1 MGDQSDREPSE
12 NSRDPSSAPRPNR
25 AAGGMRT
32 PATAARVAA
41 ARLARPPLR
50 VACMTDLQTF
60 LSVDD
65 ALERILRGFAPLPA
79 QNVPLGQALGLIAAE
94 DVLARDNVPGFDSS
108 AFDGY
113 AVRAAD
119 LSEASAAT
127 PAQLRVVDEIPAG
140 RVSPVT
146 LQPGEAARIMTGA
159 PVPAGADAVVP
170 FEDTDRT
177 DWGHLG
183 TDPRTSN
190 TDRREVAVLERADP
204 GENVRP
210 AGGDISAGAVAVE
223 AGRRLGPAEI
233 GVLGSVGVTTVRA
246 HPRASAA
253 IVPTGD
259 EIVEISASIRAGQV
273 RNSNAWALE
282 AATRALGAEPHRLP
296 IAGDTV
302 EALQAALTTGADSD
316 VIVTIG
322 GVSMGDYDL
331 VTNVLGS
338 EGRMDFWQINM
349 RPGKPLAFG
358 QVHGTPVIGLPGNPV
373 SSMVCFAL
381 FVRPALLRLMGHR
394 DLSHPSV
401 QAVAA
406 ERLRSAQGKR
416 TFLRVQVRRAN
427 GDLVCTS
434 AGDQSSYRMS
444 SLVAGNGLA
453 VLREG
458 QTIEPGEPVEVL
470 ALDPQA
476 LLQL

>member
-1 MGDQSDREPSE
+1 
-12 NSRDPSSAPRPNR
+12 
-25 AAGGMRT
+25 
-32 PATAARVAA
+32 
-41 ARLARPPLR
+41 
-50 VACMTDLQTF
+50 MTDLQTF

-65 ALERILRGFAPLPA
+65 ALERILSGFAPLPA
-79 QNVPLGQALGLIAAE
+79 QEVPLAQALGLVVAG
-94 DVLARDNVPGFDSS
+94 DVKARDNVPGFDNS
-108 AFDGY
+108 AYDGY

-119 LSEASAAT
+119 IAQASAAT

-140 RVSPVT
+140 RVSSLT
-146 LQPGEAARIMTGA
+146 LHPGEAARIMTGA
-159 PVPAGADAVVP
+159 PVPAGADTVVP

-177 DWGHLG
+177 DWGYLG
-183 TDPRTSN
+183 TNPRN
-190 TDRREVAVLERADP
+190 RDTDRRVVAVLERADF

-210 AGGDISAGAVAVE
+210 AGGDIPAGSIVVE

-233 GVLGSVGVTTVRA
+233 GVLGSVGVSTVHA
-246 HPRASAA
+246 HPRATAA

-259 EIVEISASIRAGQV
+259 EIVEIDAGISPGQV

-296 IAGDTV
+296 ITGDTV
-302 EALQAALTTGADSD
+302 EALQDALTTGAQSD

-349 RPGKPLAFG
+349 RPGKPLAYG

-381 FVRPALLRLMGHR
+381 FVRPPLLRLMGHH
-394 DLSHPSV
+394 DLMHPRV
-401 QAVAA
+401 QAIAG
-406 ERLRSAQGKR
+406 ERLGSAQGKR
-416 TFLRVQVRRAN
+416 TFLRVQVRRTN
-427 GDLVCTS
+427 GELICTS

-453 VLREG
+453 VLHED
-458 QTIEPGEPVEVL
+458 QTIEPGEPVDVL

>member
-1 MGDQSDREPSE
+1 
-12 NSRDPSSAPRPNR
+12 
-25 AAGGMRT
+25 
-32 PATAARVAA
+32 
-41 ARLARPPLR
+41 
-50 VACMTDLQTF
+50 MTDLQTF

-65 ALERILRGFAPLPA
+65 ALDRILRGFAPLPPQDVA
-79 QNVPLGQALGLIAAE
+79 LDQALGLVAAD
-94 DVLARDNVPGFDSS
+94 DVLARDNVPGFDNS
-108 AFDGY
+108 AYDGY
-113 AVRAAD
+113 AVQAAD
-119 LSEASAAT
+119 LAEASPDT
-127 PAQLRVVDEIPAG
+127 PARLRVVDEIPAG

-159 PVPAGADAVVP
+159 PVPAGADTVVA

-177 DWGHLG
+177 DWGYLG
-183 TDPRTSN
+183 TDPRSN
-190 TDRREVAVLERADP
+190 DADRRMVAVLERADP

-210 AGGDISAGAVAVE
+210 AGGDISARSVVIE

-233 GVLGSVGVTTVRA
+233 GVLGSVGVSTVRA
-246 HPRASAA
+246 HPRATAA

-259 EIVEISASIRAGQV
+259 EIVEIDAGIHAGQV

-282 AATRALGAEPHRLP
+282 AATTALGAEPRRLP
-296 IAGDTV
+296 ITGDTI
-302 EALQAALTTGADSD
+302 EALQAAMTEGAASD

-338 EGRMDFWQINM
+338 EGRMDFWQVNM

-394 DLSHPSV
+394 DLTHPRV
-401 QAVAA
+401 QAIAG
-406 ERLRSAQGKR
+406 EPLGSAQGKR
-416 TFLRVQVRRAN
+416 TFLRVQVKRTN
-427 GDLVCTS
+427 DGLVCTS

-453 VLREG
+453 VLRED
-458 QTIEPGEPVEVL
+458 QNIAPGEPVDVL
-470 ALDPQA
+470 ALDSQA
-476 LLQL
+476 LLLL

>member
-1 MGDQSDREPSE
+1 
-12 NSRDPSSAPRPNR
+12 
-25 AAGGMRT
+25 
-32 PATAARVAA
+32 
-41 ARLARPPLR
+41 
-50 VACMTDLQTF
+50 MTDLQTF

-65 ALERILRGFAPLPA
+65 ALERILGGFTPLPA
-79 QNVPLGQALGLIAAE
+79 RDVPLSESLGLVVAE
-94 DVLARDNVPGFDSS
+94 DVLARDNVPGFDNS
-108 AFDGY
+108 AYDGY
-113 AVRAAD
+113 AVRSAD
-119 LSEASAAT
+119 LARASAVT
-127 PAQLRVVDEIPAG
+127 PARLRVVDEIPAG

-146 LQPGEAARIMTGA
+146 LQSGEAARIMTGA
-159 PVPAGADAVVP
+159 PVPAGADAVVA

-177 DWGHLG
+177 DWGYLG
-183 TDPRTSN
+183 TDPRSN
-190 TDRREVAVLERADP
+190 DADRRVVAVLEKVDS

-210 AGGDISAGAVAVE
+210 AGGDISAGSVVVK

-246 HPRASAA
+246 HPRATAA

-259 EIVEISASIRAGQV
+259 EIVEIDAGIRAGQV

-282 AATRALGAEPHRLP
+282 AATTALGAEPRRLP
-296 IAGDTV
+296 ITGDTV
-302 EALQAALTTGADSD
+302 EALQAAMTKGSESD

-394 DLSHPSV
+394 DLTHPRV
-401 QAVAA
+401 QALAG
-406 ERLRSAQGKR
+406 ERFRSAQGKR
-416 TFLRVQVRRAN
+416 TYLRVQVRRAD
-427 GDLVCTS
+427 GQLVCTS

-453 VLREG
+453 VLLED
-458 QTIEPGEPVEVL
+458 QTIEPGEPVDVL
-470 ALDPQA
+470 ALDSQA

>member
-1 MGDQSDREPSE
+1 
-12 NSRDPSSAPRPNR
+12 
-25 AAGGMRT
+25 
-32 PATAARVAA
+32 
-41 ARLARPPLR
+41 
-50 VACMTDLQTF
+50 MTDLQTF

-65 ALERILRGFAPLPA
+65 ALERILGGFTPRPA
-79 QNVPLGQALGLIAAE
+79 RDVPLAEALGLVVAV
-94 DVLARDNVPGFDSS
+94 DVLARDDVPGFDNS
-108 AFDGY
+108 AYDGY
-113 AVRAAD
+113 AVQAAD
-119 LSEASAAT
+119 LVQASAAT
-127 PAQLRVVDEIPAG
+127 PARLRVVDEIPAG

-146 LQPGEAARIMTGA
+146 LQSGEAARIMTGA
-159 PVPAGADAVVP
+159 PVPEGADAVVA

-177 DWGHLG
+177 DWGYLG
-183 TDPRTSN
+183 TDPRSQN
-190 TDRREVAVLERADP
+190 SDRRVVAVLEKVDS

-210 AGGDISAGAVAVE
+210 AGGDISAESVVVK

-233 GVLGSVGVTTVRA
+233 GVLGSVGVTSVRA
-246 HPRASAA
+246 HPRATAA

-259 EIVEISASIRAGQV
+259 EIVEIDAGIRAGEV

-282 AATRALGAEPHRLP
+282 AATTALGAEPRRLP
-296 IAGDTV
+296 ITGDTV
-302 EALQAALTTGADSD
+302 EALQAAMTKGSESD

-394 DLSHPSV
+394 DLTHPRV
-401 QAVAA
+401 QAVAG
-406 ERLRSAQGKR
+406 ERFRSAQGKR
-416 TFLRVQVRRAN
+416 TYLRVQVRREN
-427 GDLVCTS
+427 GQLVCTS

-453 VLREG
+453 VLHED
-458 QTIEPGEPVEVL
+458 QTIEPGEPVDVL
-470 ALDPQA
+470 ALDSQA

>member
-1 MGDQSDREPSE
+1 
-12 NSRDPSSAPRPNR
+12 
-25 AAGGMRT
+25 
-32 PATAARVAA
+32 
-41 ARLARPPLR
+41 
-50 VACMTDLQTF
+50 MTDLQTF

-65 ALERILRGFAPLPA
+65 ALERILGGFTPLPA
-79 QNVPLGQALGLIAAE
+79 RETPLAEGLGLVAAE
-94 DVLARDNVPGFDSS
+94 DVLARDNVPGFDNS
-108 AFDGY
+108 AYDGY
-113 AVRAAD
+113 AVQAAD
-119 LSEASAAT
+119 LARASADS
-127 PAQLRVVDEIPAG
+127 PARLRVVDEIPAG
-140 RVSPVT
+140 RVSSLT

-159 PVPAGADAVVP
+159 PIPGGADAVVP

-177 DWGHLG
+177 DWGYLG
-183 TDPRTSN
+183 TDPSCN
-190 TDRREVAVLERADP
+190 AADRRVVAVLERADP
-204 GENVRP
+204 RENVRP
-210 AGGDISAGAVAVE
+210 AGGDIRAGSVVVK
-223 AGRRLGPAEI
+223 AGRRLGPAEV

-246 HPRASAA
+246 HPRATAA

-259 EIVEISASIRAGQV
+259 EIVEIDAGIQAGQV

-282 AATRALGAEPHRLP
+282 AATRALGAEPRRLP
-296 IAGDTV
+296 ITGDTV
-302 EALQAALTTGADSD
+302 EALQAAMTKGSESD

-394 DLSHPSV
+394 DLTHPRV
-401 QAVAA
+401 QAVAG
-406 ERLRSAQGKR
+406 ERFRSAQGKR
-416 TFLRVQVRRAN
+416 TFLRVQVSRRN
-427 GDLVCTS
+427 GELVCTS

-453 VLREG
+453 VLLED
-458 QTIEPGEPVEVL
+458 QTIEPGEPVDVL
-470 ALDPQA
+470 ALDSQA

>member
-1 MGDQSDREPSE
+1 
-12 NSRDPSSAPRPNR
+12 
-25 AAGGMRT
+25 
-32 PATAARVAA
+32 
-41 ARLARPPLR
+41 
-50 VACMTDLQTF
+50 MTDLQTF

-65 ALERILRGFAPLPA
+65 ALERVLHGFAPLPA
-79 QNVPLGQALGLIAAE
+79 RDVPLDQALGLVVAR
-94 DVLARDNVPGFDSS
+94 DVLARDSVPGFDNS
-108 AFDGY
+108 AYDGY
-113 AVRAAD
+113 AVQSAD
-119 LSEASAAT
+119 LAAASAAT
-127 PAQLRVVDEIPAG
+127 PARLRVVDEIPAG
-140 RVSPVT
+140 RVSSVT

-159 PVPAGADAVVP
+159 PVPAGADAVVG

-177 DWGHLG
+177 DWGYLG
-183 TDPRTSN
+183 TDPGGETA
-190 TDRREVAVLERADP
+190 DRREVAVLERAES

-210 AGGDISAGAVAVE
+210 AGGDIRAGSVVVR

-233 GVLGSVGVTTVRA
+233 GVLGSVGVSTVHA
-246 HPRASAA
+246 HPRATAA
-253 IVPTGD
+253 IIPTGD
-259 EIVEISASIRAGQV
+259 EIVEIDAGIQAGQV

-282 AATRALGAEPHRLP
+282 AATRALGAEPRRLP
-296 IAGDTV
+296 ITGDTV
-302 EALQAALTTGADSD
+302 EALQAAMTKGSESD

-349 RPGKPLAFG
+349 RPGKPLAYG

-394 DLSHPSV
+394 DLTHPRV
-401 QAVAA
+401 QALAG
-406 ERLRSAQGKR
+406 ERFRSAQGKR
-416 TFLRVQVRRAN
+416 TYLRVQVRRAD
-427 GDLVCTS
+427 GRLVCTS

-453 VLREG
+453 VLLED
-458 QTIEPGEPVEVL
+458 QIIEPGEPVDVL
-470 ALDPQA
+470 ALDSQA

>member
-1 MGDQSDREPSE
+1 
-12 NSRDPSSAPRPNR
+12 
-25 AAGGMRT
+25 
-32 PATAARVAA
+32 
-41 ARLARPPLR
+41 
-50 VACMTDLQTF
+50 MTDLQTF

-65 ALERILRGFAPLPA
+65 ALERILSGFTPLPA
-79 QNVPLGQALGLIAAE
+79 RDVPLSESLGLVVAE
-94 DVLARDNVPGFDSS
+94 DVLARDNVPGFDNS
-108 AFDGY
+108 AYDGY
-113 AVRAAD
+113 AVQAAD
-119 LSEASAAT
+119 LARASAAT
-127 PAQLRVVDEIPAG
+127 PARLRVVDEIPAG

-146 LQPGEAARIMTGA
+146 LQSGEAARIMTGA
-159 PVPAGADAVVP
+159 PVPEGADAVVA

-177 DWGHLG
+177 DWGYLG
-183 TDPRTSN
+183 TDPRSHN
-190 TDRREVAVLERADP
+190 TDRRVVAVLEKVDS

-210 AGGDISAGAVAVE
+210 AGGDISAESVVVK

-233 GVLGSVGVTTVRA
+233 GVLGSVGVTSVRA
-246 HPRASAA
+246 HPRATAA

-259 EIVEISASIRAGQV
+259 EIVEIDAGIRAGEV

-282 AATRALGAEPHRLP
+282 AATTALGAEPRRLP
-296 IAGDTV
+296 ITGDTV
-302 EALQAALTTGADSD
+302 EALQAAMTKGSESD

-394 DLSHPSV
+394 DLTHPRV
-401 QAVAA
+401 QAVAG
-406 ERLRSAQGKR
+406 ERFRSAQGKR
-416 TFLRVQVRRAN
+416 TYLRVQVRREN
-427 GDLVCTS
+427 GQLVCTS

-453 VLREG
+453 VLHED
-458 QTIEPGEPVEVL
+458 QTIEPGEPVDVL
-470 ALDPQA
+470 ALDSQA

>member
-1 MGDQSDREPSE
+1 
-12 NSRDPSSAPRPNR
+12 
-25 AAGGMRT
+25 
-32 PATAARVAA
+32 
-41 ARLARPPLR
+41 
-50 VACMTDLQTF
+50 MTDLQTF

-65 ALERILRGFAPLPA
+65 ALERILRGFTPLPA
-79 QNVPLGQALGLIAAE
+79 RHTPLAEALGLVAAE
-94 DVLARDNVPGFDSS
+94 DVLARDNVPGFDNS
-108 AFDGY
+108 AYDGY

-119 LSEASAAT
+119 LAQASADT

-140 RVSPVT
+140 RVSPLT

-159 PVPAGADAVVP
+159 PVPAGADTVVP

-177 DWGHLG
+177 DWGYLG
-183 TDPRTSN
+183 TDPASSMS
-190 TDRREVAVLERADP
+190 DRRVVAVLERAGP

-210 AGGDISAGAVAVE
+210 AGGDIQAGSVVIK

-253 IVPTGD
+253 IIPTGD
-259 EIVEISASIRAGQV
+259 EIVEIDAGIRPGQV

-282 AATRALGAEPHRLP
+282 AATRTLGARPNRLP
-296 IAGDTV
+296 ITGDTV
-302 EALQAALTTGADSD
+302 EALQAALTTGAESD

-322 GVSMGDYDL
+322 GVSMGDFDL

-358 QVHGTPVIGLPGNPV
+358 YVHGTPVIGLPGNPV
-373 SSMVCFAL
+373 SSIVCFAL

-394 DLSHPSV
+394 DLTHPRV
-401 QAVAA
+401 RAVAG

-416 TFLRVQVRRAN
+416 TFLRAQLRRRN
-427 GDLVCTS
+427 GQLICTS

-453 VLREG
+453 VLLED
-458 QTIEPGEPVEVL
+458 QTIEPGERVDVL
-470 ALDPQA
+470 ALDSEA

>member
-1 MGDQSDREPSE
+1 
-12 NSRDPSSAPRPNR
+12 
-25 AAGGMRT
+25 
-32 PATAARVAA
+32 
-41 ARLARPPLR
+41 
-50 VACMTDLQTF
+50 MTDLQTF

-65 ALERILRGFAPLPA
+65 ALERILRGFTPLPA
-79 QNVPLGQALGLIAAE
+79 QDLPLDQSLGLIVAE
-94 DVLARDNVPGFDSS
+94 DVLARDNVPGFDNS
-108 AFDGY
+108 AYDGY
-113 AVRAAD
+113 AVQAAD
-119 LSEASAAT
+119 LEQASPNT
-127 PAQLRVVDEIPAG
+127 PAHLRVVDEIPAG

-159 PVPAGADAVVP
+159 PVPSGADAVVP

-177 DWGHLG
+177 DWGYLG
-183 TDPRTSN
+183 SDPRSAN
-190 TDRREVAVLERADP
+190 TDRRMVAVLERADP

-210 AGGDISAGAVAVE
+210 AGGDIPSGSVVVE

-246 HPRASAA
+246 HPRATAA

-259 EIVEISASIRAGQV
+259 EIVEIDAGIQAGQV

-282 AATRALGAEPHRLP
+282 AATHALCAMPHRLP
-296 IAGDTV
+296 IAGDTI
-302 EALQAALTTGADSD
+302 EALQAALNKGAQSD

-394 DLSHPSV
+394 DLTHPRV
-401 QAVAA
+401 QVMAG

-416 TFLRVQVRRAN
+416 TFLRVQVRRDKGN
-427 GDLVCTS
+427 LVCTS

-453 VLREG
+453 VVRED
-458 QTIEPGEPVEVL
+458 QTIEPGDPVDVL
-470 ALDPQA
+470 ALDSQA
-476 LLQL
+476 LLRL

>member
-1 MGDQSDREPSE
+1 
-12 NSRDPSSAPRPNR
+12 
-25 AAGGMRT
+25 
-32 PATAARVAA
+32 
-41 ARLARPPLR
+41 
-50 VACMTDLQTF
+50 MTDLQTF

-65 ALERILRGFAPLPA
+65 ALERILRGFTPLPA
-79 QNVPLGQALGLIAAE
+79 RHTPLAEALGLVAAE
-94 DVLARDNVPGFDSS
+94 DVLARDNVPGFDNS
-108 AFDGY
+108 AYDGY

-119 LSEASAAT
+119 LAQASADT
-127 PAQLRVVDEIPAG
+127 PAKLRVVDEIPAG
-140 RVSPVT
+140 RVSPLT

-177 DWGHLG
+177 DWGYLG
-183 TDPRTSN
+183 TDPASSMS
-190 TDRREVAVLERADP
+190 DRRVVAVLERAGP

-210 AGGDISAGAVAVE
+210 AGGDIQAGSVVIE

-253 IVPTGD
+253 IIPTGD
-259 EIVEISASIRAGQV
+259 EIVEIDAGIRPGQV

-282 AATRALGAEPHRLP
+282 AATRTLGARPNRLP
-296 IAGDTV
+296 ITGDTV
-302 EALQAALTTGADSD
+302 EALQAALTTGAESD

-322 GVSMGDYDL
+322 GVSMGDFDL

-358 QVHGTPVIGLPGNPV
+358 YVHGTPVIGLPGNPV
-373 SSMVCFAL
+373 SSIVCFAL

-394 DLSHPSV
+394 DLTHPRV
-401 QAVAA
+401 RAIAG

-416 TFLRVQVRRAN
+416 TFLRAQLRRRN
-427 GDLVCTS
+427 GQLICTS

-444 SLVAGNGLA
+444 SLVDGNGLA
-453 VLREG
+453 VLLED
-458 QTIEPGEPVEVL
+458 QTIEPGQRVDVL
-470 ALDPQA
+470 ALDSEA

>member
-1 MGDQSDREPSE
+1 
-12 NSRDPSSAPRPNR
+12 
-25 AAGGMRT
+25 
-32 PATAARVAA
+32 
-41 ARLARPPLR
+41 
-50 VACMTDLQTF
+50 MTDLQTF

-65 ALERILRGFAPLPA
+65 ALDRILRGFAPLPPQDVA
-79 QNVPLGQALGLIAAE
+79 LDQALGLVAAE
-94 DVLARDNVPGFDSS
+94 DVLARDNVPGFDNS
-108 AFDGY
+108 AYDGY
-113 AVRAAD
+113 AVQAAD
-119 LSEASAAT
+119 LAEASSDT
-127 PAQLRVVDEIPAG
+127 PARLRVVDEIPAG

-159 PVPAGADAVVP
+159 PVPAGANTVVA

-177 DWGHLG
+177 DWGYLG
-183 TDPRTSN
+183 TDPRSHDA
-190 TDRREVAVLERADP
+190 DRRVVAVLERADP

-210 AGGDISAGAVAVE
+210 AGGDISAGSVVIE
-223 AGRRLGPAEI
+223 AGHRLGPAEI
-233 GVLGSVGVTTVRA
+233 GVLGSVGVSTVRA
-246 HPRASAA
+246 HPRATAA

-259 EIVEISASIRAGQV
+259 EIVEIDAGIRAGEV

-282 AATRALGAEPHRLP
+282 AATSALGAEPRRLP
-296 IAGDTV
+296 ITGDTI
-302 EALQAALTTGADSD
+302 EALQAAMIKGSASN

-358 QVHGTPVIGLPGNPV
+358 QVHDTPVIGLPGNPV

-394 DLSHPSV
+394 DLTHPKI
-401 QAVAA
+401 QAIAG
-406 ERLRSAQGKR
+406 EPLGSAQGKR
-416 TFLRVQVRRAN
+416 TFLRVQVERTN
-427 GDLVCTS
+427 DGLVCTS

-453 VLREG
+453 VLRED
-458 QTIEPGEPVEVL
+458 QNIAPGEPVDVL
-470 ALDPQA
+470 ALDSQA

>member
-1 MGDQSDREPSE
+1 
-12 NSRDPSSAPRPNR
+12 
-25 AAGGMRT
+25 
-32 PATAARVAA
+32 
-41 ARLARPPLR
+41 
-50 VACMTDLQTF
+50 MTDLQTF

-65 ALERILRGFAPLPA
+65 ALERILSGFTPLPA
-79 QNVPLGQALGLIAAE
+79 RDVPLSESLGLVVAE
-94 DVLARDNVPGFDSS
+94 DVLARDNVPGFDNS
-108 AFDGY
+108 AYDGY
-113 AVRAAD
+113 AVQAAD
-119 LSEASAAT
+119 LARASAAT
-127 PAQLRVVDEIPAG
+127 PARLRVVDEIPAG

-146 LQPGEAARIMTGA
+146 LQSGEAARIMTGA
-159 PVPAGADAVVP
+159 PVPEGADAVVA

-177 DWGHLG
+177 DWGYLG
-183 TDPRTSN
+183 TDPRSHN
-190 TDRREVAVLERADP
+190 TDRRVVAVLEKVDS

-210 AGGDISAGAVAVE
+210 AGGDISAESVVVK

-233 GVLGSVGVTTVRA
+233 GVLGSVGVTSVRA
-246 HPRASAA
+246 HPRATAA

-259 EIVEISASIRAGQV
+259 EIVEIDAGIRAGEV

-282 AATRALGAEPHRLP
+282 AATTALGAEPRRLP
-296 IAGDTV
+296 ITGDTV
-302 EALQAALTTGADSD
+302 EALQAAMTKGSESD

-394 DLSHPSV
+394 DLTHPRV
-401 QAVAA
+401 QAVAG
-406 ERLRSAQGKR
+406 ERFRSAQGKR
-416 TFLRVQVRRAN
+416 TYLRVQVRREN
-427 GDLVCTS
+427 GQLVCTS

-453 VLREG
+453 VLHED
-458 QTIEPGEPVEVL
+458 QTIESGEPVDVL
-470 ALDPQA
+470 ALDSQA

>member
-1 MGDQSDREPSE
+1 
-12 NSRDPSSAPRPNR
+12 
-25 AAGGMRT
+25 
-32 PATAARVAA
+32 
-41 ARLARPPLR
+41 
-50 VACMTDLQTF
+50 MTELQTF

-65 ALERILRGFAPLPA
+65 ALERILGGFAPLPA
-79 QNVPLGQALGLIAAE
+79 RETPLAEALGLVAAE
-94 DVLARDNVPGFDSS
+94 DVLARDNVPGFDNS
-108 AFDGY
+108 AYDGY
-113 AVRAAD
+113 AVQAAD
-119 LSEASAAT
+119 LVQASAES
-127 PAQLRVVDEIPAG
+127 PARLRVVDEIPAG

-159 PVPAGADAVVP
+159 PMPAGADTVVA

-177 DWGHLG
+177 DWGYLG
-183 TDPRTSN
+183 TDPRSHDA
-190 TDRREVAVLERADP
+190 DRRVVAVLERADP

-210 AGGDISAGAVAVE
+210 AGGDISAGSVVIE

-233 GVLGSVGVTTVRA
+233 GVLGSVGVSTVRA
-246 HPRASAA
+246 HPCATAA

-259 EIVEISASIRAGQV
+259 EIVEIDAGIRAGEV

-282 AATRALGAEPHRLP
+282 AATRAIGAEPRRLP
-296 IAGDTV
+296 ITGDTV
-302 EALQAALTTGADSD
+302 EALQAAMTMGSKSD

-358 QVHGTPVIGLPGNPV
+358 QIHGTPVIGLPGNPV

-394 DLSHPSV
+394 DLTHPRV
-401 QAVAA
+401 QAIAG
-406 ERLRSAQGKR
+406 EPLSSAQGKR
-416 TFLRVQVRRAN
+416 TFLRVEVKRTTD
-427 GDLVCTS
+427 GLLCTS

-453 VLREG
+453 VLRED
-458 QTIEPGEPVEVL
+458 QTIAPGEYVDVL
-470 ALDPQA
+470 ALDSQA

>member
-1 MGDQSDREPSE
+1 
-12 NSRDPSSAPRPNR
+12 
-25 AAGGMRT
+25 
-32 PATAARVAA
+32 
-41 ARLARPPLR
+41 
-50 VACMTDLQTF
+50 MTDLQTF

-65 ALERILRGFAPLPA
+65 ALERILGGFTPLPA
-79 QNVPLGQALGLIAAE
+79 RDVPLSESLGLVVAK
-94 DVLARDNVPGFDSS
+94 DVLARDNVPGFDNS
-108 AFDGY
+108 AYDGY
-113 AVRAAD
+113 AVQAAD
-119 LSEASAAT
+119 LARASAAT
-127 PAQLRVVDEIPAG
+127 PARLRVVDEIPAG

-146 LQPGEAARIMTGA
+146 LQSGEAARIMTGA
-159 PVPAGADAVVP
+159 PVPEGADAVVA

-177 DWGHLG
+177 DWGYLG
-183 TDPRTSN
+183 TDPRSHN
-190 TDRREVAVLERADP
+190 TDRRVVAVLEKVDS

-210 AGGDISAGAVAVE
+210 AGGDISAGSVVVK

-233 GVLGSVGVTTVRA
+233 GVLGSVGVTSVRA
-246 HPRASAA
+246 HPRATAA

-259 EIVEISASIRAGQV
+259 EIVEIDAGIRAGEV

-282 AATRALGAEPHRLP
+282 AATTALGAEPRRLP
-296 IAGDTV
+296 ITGDTV
-302 EALQAALTTGADSD
+302 EALQAAMTKGSESD

-394 DLSHPSV
+394 DLTHPRV
-401 QAVAA
+401 QAVAG
-406 ERLRSAQGKR
+406 ERFRSAQGKR
-416 TFLRVQVRRAN
+416 TYLRVQVRREN
-427 GDLVCTS
+427 GQLACTS

-453 VLREG
+453 VLHED
-458 QTIEPGEPVEVL
+458 QTIEPGEPVDVL
-470 ALDPQA
+470 ALDSQA

>member
-1 MGDQSDREPSE
+1 
-12 NSRDPSSAPRPNR
+12 
-25 AAGGMRT
+25 
-32 PATAARVAA
+32 
-41 ARLARPPLR
+41 
-50 VACMTDLQTF
+50 MTDLQTF

-65 ALERILRGFAPLPA
+65 ALELILRQFAPLPA
-79 QNVPLGQALGLIAAE
+79 RDLPLDRALGLVVAE
-94 DVLARDNVPGFDSS
+94 DVLARDDVPGFDNS
-108 AFDGY
+108 AYDGY

-119 LSEASAAT
+119 LATAAAAA
-127 PAQLRVVDEIPAG
+127 PARLRVVDEIPAG

-146 LQPGEAARIMTGA
+146 LQPGQAARIMTGA

-177 DWGHLG
+177 DWGYLG
-183 TDPRTSN
+183 TDPRGPSA
-190 TDRREVAVLERADP
+190 DRREVAVLERAEP

-210 AGGDISAGAVAVE
+210 AGGDIGAGSVVIQ

-233 GVLGSVGVTTVRA
+233 GVLGSVGVSAVRV

-259 EIVEISASIRAGQV
+259 EIVEIDAGIRAGQV

-282 AATRALGAEPHRLP
+282 AATRALGAKPNRLP
-296 IAGDTV
+296 ITGDTV
-302 EALQAALTTGADSD
+302 EALQAALTAGAESD

-381 FVRPALLRLMGHR
+381 FVRPALLRLMGHG
-394 DLSHPSV
+394 DLTHPRV

-416 TFLRVQVRRAN
+416 TYLRVQVRRAD
-427 GDLVCTS
+427 GRLECVS

-453 VLREG
+453 VLRED
-458 QTIEPGEPVEVL
+458 QTVEPGEPVDVL

>member
-1 MGDQSDREPSE
+1 
-12 NSRDPSSAPRPNR
+12 
-25 AAGGMRT
+25 
-32 PATAARVAA
+32 
-41 ARLARPPLR
+41 
-50 VACMTDLQTF
+50 MTDLQTF

-65 ALERILRGFAPLPA
+65 ALERILGGFTPLPA
-79 QNVPLGQALGLIAAE
+79 RDVPLSESLGLVVAE
-94 DVLARDNVPGFDSS
+94 DVLARDNVPGFDNS
-108 AFDGY
+108 AYDGY
-113 AVRAAD
+113 AVRSAD
-119 LSEASAAT
+119 LARASAVT
-127 PAQLRVVDEIPAG
+127 PARLRVVDEIPAG

-146 LQPGEAARIMTGA
+146 LQSGEAARIMTGA
-159 PVPAGADAVVP
+159 PVPAGADAVVA

-177 DWGHLG
+177 DWGYLG
-183 TDPRTSN
+183 TDPRSHN
-190 TDRREVAVLERADP
+190 SDRRVVAVLEKVDS

-210 AGGDISAGAVAVE
+210 AGGDISAESVVVK

-233 GVLGSVGVTTVRA
+233 GVLGSVGVASVRA
-246 HPRASAA
+246 HPRATAA

-259 EIVEISASIRAGQV
+259 EIVEIDAGIRAGEV

-282 AATRALGAEPHRLP
+282 AATTALGAEPRRLP
-296 IAGDTV
+296 ITGDTV
-302 EALQAALTTGADSD
+302 EALQAAMTKGSESD

-394 DLSHPSV
+394 DLTHPRV
-401 QAVAA
+401 QAIAG
-406 ERLRSAQGKR
+406 EPLGSAQGKR
-416 TFLRVQVRRAN
+416 TFLRVQVKRTN
-427 GDLVCTS
+427 DGLVCTS

-453 VLREG
+453 VLRED
-458 QTIEPGEPVEVL
+458 QTIAPGEPVDVL
-470 ALDPQA
+470 ALDSQA

>member
-1 MGDQSDREPSE
+1 
-12 NSRDPSSAPRPNR
+12 
-25 AAGGMRT
+25 
-32 PATAARVAA
+32 
-41 ARLARPPLR
+41 
-50 VACMTDLQTF
+50 MTDLQTF

-65 ALERILRGFAPLPA
+65 ALERILGGFAPLPA
-79 QNVPLGQALGLIAAE
+79 RETPLDRALGLIAAE
-94 DVLARDNVPGFDSS
+94 DVLARDDVPGFDNS
-108 AFDGY
+108 AYDGY

-119 LSEASAAT
+119 LARASAAA
-127 PAQLRVVDEIPAG
+127 PARLRVVDEIPAG
-140 RVSPVT
+140 CVSPVT
-146 LQPGEAARIMTGA
+146 LQPGQAARIMTGA

-170 FEDTDRT
+170 FEDTDQT
-177 DWGHLG
+177 DWGYLG
-183 TDPRTSN
+183 TDPRGNDS
-190 TDRREVAVLERADP
+190 DRRVVAVLERADP

-210 AGGDISAGAVAVE
+210 AGGDISAGSVVVR

-233 GVLGSVGVTTVRA
+233 GVLGSVGVTEVRV
-246 HPRASAA
+246 HPRATAA

-259 EIVEISASIRAGQV
+259 EIVEIDADIRAGQV

-282 AATRALGAEPHRLP
+282 AATRVLGAEPRRLP
-296 IAGDTV
+296 ITGDTI
-302 EALQAALTTGADSD
+302 EALQAALNKGAESD

-381 FVRPALLRLMGHR
+381 FVRPALLRLMGCR
-394 DLSHPSV
+394 DLTHPSV
-401 QAVAA
+401 QAIAA

-427 GDLVCTS
+427 GQLVCVS

-453 VLREG
+453 VLHEDR
-458 QTIEPGEPVEVL
+458 TVEPGEPVDVL

>member
-1 MGDQSDREPSE
+1 
-12 NSRDPSSAPRPNR
+12 
-25 AAGGMRT
+25 
-32 PATAARVAA
+32 
-41 ARLARPPLR
+41 
-50 VACMTDLQTF
+50 MTDLQTF

-65 ALERILRGFAPLPA
+65 ALERILRGFTPLPA
-79 QNVPLGQALGLIAAE
+79 RETPLAEALGLVAAE
-94 DVLARDNVPGFDSS
+94 DVLARDNVPGFDNS
-108 AFDGY
+108 AYDGY
-113 AVRAAD
+113 AIQAAD
-119 LSEASAAT
+119 LARASADT
-127 PAQLRVVDEIPAG
+127 PARLRVVDEIPAG
-140 RVSPVT
+140 RVSPLT

-159 PVPAGADAVVP
+159 PIPAGADAVVP

-177 DWGHLG
+177 DWGYLG
-183 TDPRTSN
+183 TDPSSN
-190 TDRREVAVLERADP
+190 DTDRRVVAVLEQADP
-204 GENVRP
+204 GENIRP
-210 AGGDISAGAVAVE
+210 AGGDISAGSVVVK

-246 HPRASAA
+246 HPRATAA

-259 EIVEISASIRAGQV
+259 EIVEIDAGIQAGQV

-282 AATRALGAEPHRLP
+282 AATTALGAEPRRLP
-296 IAGDTV
+296 ITGDTI
-302 EALQAALTTGADSD
+302 EALQSAMREGSAAN

-358 QVHGTPVIGLPGNPV
+358 TVHGTPVIGLPGNPV
-373 SSMVCFAL
+373 SSMVCFTL

-394 DLSHPSV
+394 DLTHPRV
-401 QAVAA
+401 RAIAGQ
-406 ERLRSAQGKR
+406 RLGSAQGKR
-416 TFLRVQVRRAN
+416 TFLRVQVRRTN
-427 GDLVCTS
+427 GQLVCTS

-453 VLREG
+453 VLRED
-458 QTIEPGEPVEVL
+458 QTIEPGEPVDIL

>member
-1 MGDQSDREPSE
+1 
-12 NSRDPSSAPRPNR
+12 
-25 AAGGMRT
+25 
-32 PATAARVAA
+32 
-41 ARLARPPLR
+41 
-50 VACMTDLQTF
+50 MTDLQTF

-65 ALERILRGFAPLPA
+65 ALERILSGFAPLPA
-79 QNVPLGQALGLIAAE
+79 QDVPLGQALGLVVAD
-94 DVLARDNVPGFDSS
+94 DVLARDNVPGFDNS
-108 AFDGY
+108 AYDGY
-113 AVRAAD
+113 AVHAAD
-119 LSEASAAT
+119 IAQASAAT
-127 PAQLRVVDEIPAG
+127 PAHLRVVDEIPAG

-146 LQPGEAARIMTGA
+146 LQPGQAARIMTGA
-159 PVPAGADAVVP
+159 PVPAGADAIVP

-183 TDPRTSN
+183 TDPQSN
-190 TDRREVAVLERADP
+190 DSDRRLVAVLERAEP

-210 AGGDISAGAVAVE
+210 AGGDISAGSVVVE

-233 GVLGSVGVTTVRA
+233 GVLGSVGVSTVRA
-246 HPRASAA
+246 HPRATAA

-259 EIVEISASIRAGQV
+259 EIVEIDAGISPGQV

-282 AATRALGAEPHRLP
+282 AATRALGAEPRRLP
-296 IAGDTV
+296 ITGDTV
-302 EALQAALTTGADSD
+302 EALQDALTKGSESE

-331 VTNVLGS
+331 VTNVLGA

-394 DLSHPSV
+394 DLTHPQV
-401 QAVAA
+401 QAKAGQ
-406 ERLRSAQGKR
+406 RFGSAQGKR
-416 TFLRVQVRRAN
+416 TFLRVQVRRTN
-427 GDLVCTS
+427 GELVCTS

-453 VLREG
+453 VLRED
-458 QTIEPGEPVEVL
+458 QTIEPGEPVDVL
-470 ALDPQA
+470 ALDSQA

>member
-1 MGDQSDREPSE
+1 
-12 NSRDPSSAPRPNR
+12 
-25 AAGGMRT
+25 
-32 PATAARVAA
+32 
-41 ARLARPPLR
+41 
-50 VACMTDLQTF
+50 MTDLQTF

-65 ALERILRGFAPLPA
+65 ALERILRGFTPLPPREI
-79 QNVPLGQALGLIAAE
+79 PLAEALGLVASE
-94 DVLARDNVPGFDSS
+94 DVLARDNVPGFDNS
-108 AFDGY
+108 AYDGY
-113 AVRAAD
+113 AVQAAD
-119 LSEASAAT
+119 LVGASADT
-127 PAQLRVVDEIPAG
+127 PARLRVVDEIPAG

-146 LQPGEAARIMTGA
+146 LQSGQAARIMTGA
-159 PVPAGADAVVP
+159 PVPAGADAVVA

-177 DWGHLG
+177 DWGYLG
-183 TDPRTSN
+183 TDPRSN
-190 TDRREVAVLERADP
+190 DADRRVVAVLERTDS

-210 AGGDISAGAVAVE
+210 AGGDISAGSVVVK

-246 HPRASAA
+246 HPRATAA

-259 EIVEISASIRAGQV
+259 EIVEIDAGIQAGQV

-282 AATRALGAEPHRLP
+282 AATRALGAEPRRLP
-296 IAGDTV
+296 ITGDTV
-302 EALQAALTTGADSD
+302 EALQEAMTEGSKSD

-322 GVSMGDYDL
+322 GVSMGDFDL

-381 FVRPALLRLMGHR
+381 FVRPTLLRLMGHR
-394 DLSHPSV
+394 DLSHPRV
-401 QAVAA
+401 HALAG
-406 ERLRSAQGKR
+406 ERFRSAQGKR
-416 TFLRVQVRRAN
+416 TYLRVQVRRAD
-427 GDLVCTS
+427 GQLVCTS

-453 VLREG
+453 VLLED
-458 QTIEPGEPVEVL
+458 QTIEPGEPVDVL
-470 ALDPQA
+470 ALDSQA

>member
-1 MGDQSDREPSE
+1 MS
-12 NSRDPSSAPRPNR
+12 
-25 AAGGMRT
+25 
-32 PATAARVAA
+32 
-41 ARLARPPLR
+41 
-50 VACMTDLQTF
+50 DLQTF

-79 QNVPLGQALGLIAAE
+79 RETPLAEALGLVAAE
-94 DVLARDNVPGFDSS
+94 DVLARDNVPGFDNS
-108 AFDGY
+108 AYDGY
-113 AVRAAD
+113 AVQASD
-119 LSEASAAT
+119 LVQASAES
-127 PAQLRVVDEIPAG
+127 PARLRVVDEIPAG

-146 LQPGEAARIMTGA
+146 LQAGEAARIMTGA

-177 DWGHLG
+177 DWGYLG
-183 TDPRTSN
+183 TDPRNSDS
-190 TDRREVAVLERADP
+190 DRRVVAVLERADP

-210 AGGDISAGAVAVE
+210 AGGDISTGSVVVKT
-223 AGRRLGPAEI
+223 GRRLGPAEI
-233 GVLGSVGVTTVRA
+233 GVLGSVGVSSVRA
-246 HPRASAA
+246 HPRATAA

-259 EIVEISASIRAGQV
+259 EIVEIDAGIRAGEV

-282 AATRALGAEPHRLP
+282 AATRAIGAEPRRLP
-296 IAGDTV
+296 ITGDTV
-302 EALQAALTTGADSD
+302 EALQAAMTKGSESD

-322 GVSMGDYDL
+322 GVSMGDFDL

-349 RPGKPLAFG
+349 RPGKPLAYG
-358 QVHGTPVIGLPGNPV
+358 HVHGTPVIGLPGNPV

-394 DLSHPSV
+394 DLTHPRV
-401 QAVAA
+401 QAVAG

-416 TFLRVQVRRAN
+416 TFLRVQVRRSC
-427 GDLVCTS
+427 GELVCTS

-453 VLREG
+453 VLLEE
-458 QTIEPGEPVEVL
+458 QSVEPGELVDVL
-470 ALDPQA
+470 ALDSQT

>member
-1 MGDQSDREPSE
+1 MPPQPLGAPPNARTRRTAVP
-12 NSRDPSSAPRPNR
+12 DP
-25 AAGGMRT
+25 
-32 PATAARVAA
+32 A
-41 ARLARPPLR
+41 ARLARFLR
-50 VACMTDLQTF
+50 WVARMTDLQTF

-65 ALERILRGFAPLPA
+65 ALERILGGLAPLPA
-79 QNVPLGQALGLIAAE
+79 QDVPLAQALGLVAAE
-94 DVLARDNVPGFDSS
+94 DVLARDNVPGFDNS
-108 AFDGY
+108 AYDGY
-113 AVRAAD
+113 AVQAAD
-119 LSEASAAT
+119 IAQASEAS
-127 PAQLRVVDEIPAG
+127 PARLRVVDEIPAG
-140 RVSPVT
+140 RVSQVA
-146 LQPGEAARIMTGA
+146 LQPGQAARIMTGA
-159 PVPAGADAVVP
+159 PVPPGADAVVA

-177 DWGHLG
+177 DWGYLG
-183 TDPRTSN
+183 TDPASSKS
-190 TDRREVAVLERADP
+190 DRRVVAVLERADP

-210 AGGDISAGAVAVE
+210 AGGDIPAGSVVIK

-233 GVLGSVGVTTVRA
+233 GVLGSVGVSNVRA
-246 HPRASAA
+246 HPRATAA

-259 EIVEISASIRAGQV
+259 EIVEIDGGIRAGQV

-282 AATRALGAEPHRLP
+282 AATRALGAEPNRLP
-296 IAGDTV
+296 ITGDTV
-302 EALQAALTTGADSD
+302 EALQAALDEGAASD

-322 GVSMGDYDL
+322 GVSMGDFDL

-381 FVRPALLRLMGHR
+381 FVRPALLHLMGHR
-394 DLSHPSV
+394 DLTHPKV
-401 QAVAA
+401 HAIAG

-416 TFLRVQVRRAN
+416 TFLRVQVSRTN

-453 VLREG
+453 VLLED
-458 QTIEPGEPVEVL
+458 QTVEPGEPVDVL
-470 ALDPQA
+470 ALDSQA

>member
-1 MGDQSDREPSE
+1 
-12 NSRDPSSAPRPNR
+12 
-25 AAGGMRT
+25 
-32 PATAARVAA
+32 
-41 ARLARPPLR
+41 
-50 VACMTDLQTF
+50 MTDLQTF
-60 LSVDD
+60 LSVVD
-65 ALERILRGFAPLPA
+65 ALEQILRGFAPLPA
-79 QNVPLGQALGLIAAE
+79 RDVPLGQALGLIAAE
-94 DVLARDNVPGFDSS
+94 DVLARDNVPGFDNS

-113 AVRAAD
+113 AVQAAD
-119 LSEASAAT
+119 IARASPTT
-127 PAQLRVVDEIPAG
+127 PAQLQVVDEIPAG
-140 RVSPVT
+140 RVSQVT

-177 DWGHLG
+177 DWGYLG
-183 TDPRTSN
+183 TDPRTN
-190 TDRREVAVLERADP
+190 DDDRRMVAVLETAES

-210 AGGDISAGAVAVE
+210 AGGDISAGAVVIE

-246 HPRASAA
+246 HPRATAA

-259 EIVEISASIRAGQV
+259 EIVEIDAGIRAGQV

-282 AATRALGAEPHRLP
+282 AATRALGAEPRRLP
-296 IAGDTV
+296 ITGDTV
-302 EALQAALTTGADSD
+302 EALQAALSNGAASD
-316 VIVTIG
+316 LIITIG

-331 VTNVLGS
+331 VTNVLSS

-358 QVHGTPVIGLPGNPV
+358 QVHGTPVLGLPGNPV

-394 DLSHPSV
+394 DLTHPRV
-401 QAVAA
+401 QAVAG
-406 ERLRSAQGKR
+406 ERMRSSQGKR
-416 TFLRVQVRRAN
+416 TFVRVQVRREKGN
-427 GDLVCTS
+427 LVCAS

-453 VLREG
+453 VVREG
-458 QTIEPGEPVEVL
+458 QTIEPGEPVDVL

-476 LLQL
+476 LLRL

>member
-1 MGDQSDREPSE
+1 
-12 NSRDPSSAPRPNR
+12 
-25 AAGGMRT
+25 
-32 PATAARVAA
+32 
-41 ARLARPPLR
+41 
-50 VACMTDLQTF
+50 MTDLQTF

-65 ALERILRGFAPLPA
+65 ALEHILRGFTPLPA
-79 QNVPLGQALGLIAAE
+79 RHTPLAEALGLVAAE
-94 DVLARDNVPGFDSS
+94 DVLARDNVPGFDNS
-108 AFDGY
+108 AYDGY

-119 LSEASAAT
+119 LAQASADT
-127 PAQLRVVDEIPAG
+127 PAKLRVVDEIPAG
-140 RVSPVT
+140 RVSPLT

-159 PVPAGADAVVP
+159 PVPAGADAVVA

-177 DWGHLG
+177 DWGYLG
-183 TDPRTSN
+183 TDPASSMS
-190 TDRREVAVLERADP
+190 DRRVVAVLERAGP

-210 AGGDISAGAVAVE
+210 AGGDIQAGSVVIE

-233 GVLGSVGVTTVRA
+233 GVLGSVGVSTVRA

-253 IVPTGD
+253 IIPTGD
-259 EIVEISASIRAGQV
+259 EIVEIDAGIRPGQV

-282 AATRALGAEPHRLP
+282 AATRTLGARPNRLP
-296 IAGDTV
+296 ITGDTV
-302 EALQAALTTGADSD
+302 EALQAALTTGAESD

-322 GVSMGDYDL
+322 GVSMGDFDL

-358 QVHGTPVIGLPGNPV
+358 YVHGTPVIGLPGNPV
-373 SSMVCFAL
+373 SSIVCFAL

-394 DLSHPSV
+394 DLTHPRV
-401 QAVAA
+401 RAIAG

-416 TFLRVQVRRAN
+416 TFLRAQLRRRN
-427 GDLVCTS
+427 GQLICTS

-453 VLREG
+453 VLLED
-458 QTIEPGEPVEVL
+458 QTVEPGELVDVL
-470 ALDPQA
+470 ALDSQA

>member
-1 MGDQSDREPSE
+1 
-12 NSRDPSSAPRPNR
+12 
-25 AAGGMRT
+25 
-32 PATAARVAA
+32 
-41 ARLARPPLR
+41 
-50 VACMTDLQTF
+50 MTELQTF
-60 LSVDD
+60 HSVDA
-65 ALERILRGFAPLPA
+65 ALKRILSGFEPLPA
-79 QNVPLGQALGLIAAE
+79 QSVPLDQALGLVTAE
-94 DVLARDNVPGFDSS
+94 DVRAQDNVPGFDNS
-108 AFDGY
+108 AYDGY
-113 AVRAAD
+113 AVQAAD
-119 LSEASAAT
+119 IAQASEAT

-140 RVSPVT
+140 RVSQVT
-146 LQPGEAARIMTGA
+146 LQPGQAARIMTGA
-159 PVPAGADAVVP
+159 PVPAGADAVVA

-177 DWGHLG
+177 DWGYLG
-183 TDPRTSN
+183 TDPASN
-190 TDRREVAVLERADP
+190 KSDRRVVAVLEPADP

-210 AGGDISAGAVAVE
+210 AGGDILADSVVVE
-223 AGRRLGPAEI
+223 AGRRLGPAEV
-233 GVLGSVGVTTVRA
+233 GVLGSVGVSTVRA
-246 HPRASAA
+246 HPRATAA

-259 EIVEISASIRAGQV
+259 EIVEIDAGIRPGQV

-282 AATRALGAEPHRLP
+282 AATRALGAESRRLP

-302 EALQAALTTGADSD
+302 EALQAALAEGSASD

-322 GVSMGDYDL
+322 GVSMGDFDL

-394 DLSHPSV
+394 DLSHPRV
-401 QAVAA
+401 QAVAG
-406 ERLRSAQGKR
+406 ERLGSAQGKR
-416 TFLRVQVRRAN
+416 TFLRVQVQRAN
-427 GDLVCTS
+427 GQLVCTS

-453 VLREG
+453 VLLED
-458 QTIEPGEPVEVL
+458 QTVEPGELVDVL
-470 ALDPQA
+470 ALDSQA

>member
-1 MGDQSDREPSE
+1 
-12 NSRDPSSAPRPNR
+12 
-25 AAGGMRT
+25 
-32 PATAARVAA
+32 
-41 ARLARPPLR
+41 
-50 VACMTDLQTF
+50 MTDLQTF

-65 ALERILRGFAPLPA
+65 ALDRILRGFAPLPPQDVA
-79 QNVPLGQALGLIAAE
+79 LDQALSLVAAE
-94 DVLARDNVPGFDSS
+94 DVLARDNVPGFDNS
-108 AFDGY
+108 AYDGY
-113 AVRAAD
+113 AVQAAD
-119 LSEASAAT
+119 IAQASTDT
-127 PAQLRVVDEIPAG
+127 PARLRVVDEIPAG

-159 PVPAGADAVVP
+159 PVPAGADTVVA

-177 DWGHLG
+177 DWGYLG
-183 TDPRTSN
+183 TDPRSN
-190 TDRREVAVLERADP
+190 GTDRRIVAVLERADS

-210 AGGDISAGAVAVE
+210 AGGDISAGSVVVK

-233 GVLGSVGVTTVRA
+233 GVLGSVGVSTVRA
-246 HPRASAA
+246 HPRATAA

-259 EIVEISASIRAGQV
+259 EIVEIDAGIQAGQV

-282 AATRALGAEPHRLP
+282 AATTALGAEPRRLP
-296 IAGDTV
+296 ITGDTI
-302 EALQAALTTGADSD
+302 EALQSAMREGSAAN

-358 QVHGTPVIGLPGNPV
+358 TVHGTPVIGLPGNPV
-373 SSMVCFAL
+373 SSMVCFTL

-394 DLSHPSV
+394 DLTHPRV
-401 QAVAA
+401 QAIAGQ
-406 ERLRSAQGKR
+406 RLGSAQGKR
-416 TFLRVQVRRAN
+416 TFLRVQVRRTN
-427 GDLVCTS
+427 GQLVCAS

-453 VLREG
+453 VLRED
-458 QTIEPGEPVEVL
+458 QTIEPGEPVDVL
-470 ALDPQA
+470 ALDSQA

>member
-1 MGDQSDREPSE
+1 
-12 NSRDPSSAPRPNR
+12 
-25 AAGGMRT
+25 
-32 PATAARVAA
+32 
-41 ARLARPPLR
+41 
-50 VACMTDLQTF
+50 MTDLQTF

-65 ALERILRGFAPLPA
+65 ALDRILRGFAPLPA
-79 QNVPLGQALGLIAAE
+79 RDVPLSESLGLVVAE
-94 DVLARDNVPGFDSS
+94 DVLARDNVPGFDNS
-108 AFDGY
+108 AYDGY
-113 AVRAAD
+113 AVRSAD
-119 LSEASAAT
+119 LARASAVT
-127 PAQLRVVDEIPAG
+127 PARLRVVDEIPAG

-159 PVPAGADAVVP
+159 PVPAGADAVVA

-177 DWGHLG
+177 DWGYLG
-183 TDPRTSN
+183 TDPRSHN
-190 TDRREVAVLERADP
+190 SDRRVVAVLEKVDS

-210 AGGDISAGAVAVE
+210 AGGDISAESVVVK

-233 GVLGSVGVTTVRA
+233 GVLGSVGVASVRA
-246 HPRASAA
+246 HPRATAA

-259 EIVEISASIRAGQV
+259 EIVEIDAGIRAGEV

-282 AATRALGAEPHRLP
+282 AATTALGAEPRRLP
-296 IAGDTV
+296 ITGDTV
-302 EALQAALTTGADSD
+302 EALQAAMTKGSESD

-349 RPGKPLAFG
+349 RPGKPLAYG

-394 DLSHPSV
+394 DLTHPRV
-401 QAVAA
+401 QAIAG
-406 ERLRSAQGKR
+406 EPLGSAQGKR
-416 TFLRVQVRRAN
+416 TFLRVQVKRTN
-427 GDLVCTS
+427 DGLVCTS

-453 VLREG
+453 VLRED
-458 QTIEPGEPVEVL
+458 QTIAPGEPVDVL
-470 ALDPQA
+470 ALDSQA

>member
-1 MGDQSDREPSE
+1 
-12 NSRDPSSAPRPNR
+12 
-25 AAGGMRT
+25 
-32 PATAARVAA
+32 
-41 ARLARPPLR
+41 
-50 VACMTDLQTF
+50 MTDLQTF

-65 ALERILRGFAPLPA
+65 ALERILGGFTPLPA
-79 QNVPLGQALGLIAAE
+79 RDVPLAEALGLVVAV
-94 DVLARDNVPGFDSS
+94 DVLARDNVPGFDNS
-108 AFDGY
+108 AYDGY
-113 AVRAAD
+113 AVQAAD
-119 LSEASAAT
+119 LVQASAAT
-127 PAQLRVVDEIPAG
+127 PARLRVVDEIPAG

-146 LQPGEAARIMTGA
+146 LQSGEAARIMTGA
-159 PVPAGADAVVP
+159 PVPAGADAVVA

-177 DWGHLG
+177 DWGYLG
-183 TDPRTSN
+183 TDPRSHN
-190 TDRREVAVLERADP
+190 SDRRVVAVLEKADS

-210 AGGDISAGAVAVE
+210 AGGDISAESVVVK

-233 GVLGSVGVTTVRA
+233 GVLGSVGVTSVRA
-246 HPRASAA
+246 HPRATAA

-259 EIVEISASIRAGQV
+259 EIVEIDAGIRAGEV

-282 AATRALGAEPHRLP
+282 AATTALGAEPRRLP
-296 IAGDTV
+296 ITGDTV
-302 EALQAALTTGADSD
+302 EALQAAMTKGSESD

-394 DLSHPSV
+394 DLTHPRV
-401 QAVAA
+401 QAVAG
-406 ERLRSAQGKR
+406 ERFRSAQGKR
-416 TFLRVQVRRAN
+416 TYLRVQVRREN
-427 GDLVCTS
+427 GQLVCTS

-453 VLREG
+453 VLHED
-458 QTIEPGEPVEVL
+458 QTIEPGEPVDVL
-470 ALDPQA
+470 ALDSQA